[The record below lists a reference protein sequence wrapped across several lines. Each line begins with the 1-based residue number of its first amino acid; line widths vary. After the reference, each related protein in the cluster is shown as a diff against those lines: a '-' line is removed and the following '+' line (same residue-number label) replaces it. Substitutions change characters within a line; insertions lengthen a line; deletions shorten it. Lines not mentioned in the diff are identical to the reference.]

1 MAIRIRT
8 NEVHI
13 VVGTIDIE
21 TIVGLDETLLILVF
35 RRVTYDVN
43 IVVFKNSAIINV
55 KPNVENKVH
64 DVLHIV
70 NKV

>member
-1 MAIRIRT
+1 M
-8 NEVHI
+8 
-13 VVGTIDIE
+13 VGTIDIE